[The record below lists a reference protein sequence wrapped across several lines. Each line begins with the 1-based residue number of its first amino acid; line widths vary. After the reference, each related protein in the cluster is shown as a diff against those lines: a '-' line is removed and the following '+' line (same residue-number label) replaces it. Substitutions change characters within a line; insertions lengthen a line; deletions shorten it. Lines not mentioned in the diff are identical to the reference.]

1 VKFKLDENM
10 PAGLTAM
17 LEEQGH
23 DVADVVGEG
32 LTGEDD
38 DLVLRAS
45 VKEDRI
51 LVTFDLDFADIRHY
65 PPGTHPG
72 IVVFR
77 LRDQR
82 WNTLEGL
89 ARHCLMERNLEKL
102 EKGLAIVDETRI
114 RYKRPRRKDSS

>member
-1 VKFKLDENM
+1 MKFKLDENI
-10 PAGLTAM
+10 PAGLAAM
-17 LEEQGH
+17 MEEQGH

-32 LTGEDD
+32 LTGEND
-38 DLVLRAS
+38 DLVLKAS

-82 WNTLEGL
+82 WNTLEGP
-89 ARHCLMERNLEKL
+89 ARRCLVEKNLEKL
-102 EKGLAIVDETRI
+102 AQGLAIVDETRI
-114 RYKRPRRKDSS
+114 RYKRPRRKDNA